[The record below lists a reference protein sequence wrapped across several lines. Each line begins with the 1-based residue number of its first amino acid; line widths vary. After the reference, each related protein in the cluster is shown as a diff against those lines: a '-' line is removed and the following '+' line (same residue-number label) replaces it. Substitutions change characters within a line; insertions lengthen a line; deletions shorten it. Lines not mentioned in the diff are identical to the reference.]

1 MERFVLFLHL
11 LGSVGLGFY
20 LLLPFFSMKLKGLS
34 PAGQIGYAKGIHGL
48 NRIGQWLLI
57 VQFLTGGYLISSS
70 NVSVP
75 WIVVSIVLFLALG
88 AASGMVA
95 GPLKRIIG
103 QDGNAGAAAPKD
115 SSRLNAFSGVAAI
128 LVVLLLILMY
138 YRELL

>member
-20 LLLPFFSMKLKGLS
+20 LLLPFVAMKLKGLQ
-34 PAGQIGYAKGIHGL
+34 PAGQAGYARGIHGL

-75 WIVVSIVLFLALG
+75 WIIVSIVLFLALG
-88 AASGMVA
+88 AASGMIA
-95 GPLKRIIG
+95 GPLKRVIG
-103 QDGNAGAAAPKD
+103 QGGGNKPIVPKDASRLSVLSGAA
-115 SSRLNAFSGVAAI
+115 SI
-128 LVVLLLILMY
+128 LVLLLLILMY